1 MAARGPPTQTGPPVL
16 ESVAV
21 ALNWLQPSVLKT
33 RFAVNPL
40 MLAGT
45 PVPMIVFGP
54 GNAWSM
60 LIDRNKFDPLVQT
73 YATSIELDAVSARW
87 MPKFHIVALSG

>member
-1 MAARGPPTQTGPPVL
+1 MAARGPAIQTGPPVL

-21 ALNWLQPSVLKT
+21 ALNWVQPIVLKT
-33 RFAVNPL
+33 RLAVKPL

-60 LIDRNKFDPLVQT
+60 LIDRNRLVPLVPT
-73 YATSIELDAVSARW
+73 
-87 MPKFHIVALSG
+87 